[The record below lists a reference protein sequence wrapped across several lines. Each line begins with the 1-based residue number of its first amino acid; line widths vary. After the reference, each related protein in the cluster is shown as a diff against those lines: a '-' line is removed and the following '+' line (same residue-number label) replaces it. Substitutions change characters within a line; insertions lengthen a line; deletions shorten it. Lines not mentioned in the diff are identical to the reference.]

1 MFWDVDYGDN
11 DIVVTKKA
19 KVVKNAKVEEKL
31 KKWLMEIKEMFPKHR
46 KLLNAMIVL
55 GRL

>member
-1 MFWDVDYGDN
+1 MSWDVDYDDN

-31 KKWLMEIKEMFPKHR
+31 KKWLMEIKAIFPKHR